1 MANLKQSDRLMQFSS
16 PLGRDVLLIE
26 TLDGAEGIS
35 RLFEFNVQLLA
46 TSDTTIDPKAIIG
59 SKVSVAIALND
70 APGSRW
76 VNGIVASFEQS
87 SGDVEFDIYHAR
99 IVPSLWQLT
108 LSSNCRVFQNMTV
121 MDIVKKVIGEYGL
134 SLSDQTSTS
143 YKTLDYCTQYD
154 ESDFHFIS
162 RILEQ
167 NGIFYWFEHTEQD
180 NKIVFGDGRTAYA
193 DCPLSSSVVYEP
205 DGSGREGA
213 YGSGVWEFSATAAMV
228 SGKHATRDY
237 DFRIYGPHDVPSK
250 TSASPF
256 GRNGY
261 EHFLYPAGEE
271 GYVKETSKELS
282 TPDFAALF
290 LDSEVL
296 ASDAVSEVFQGTS
309 NARSFCCG
317 YTFTMDKH
325 ARSAWNRKYLLT
337 EVIHQV
343 TQVPSYKA
351 DGMAGGSGYSNRFSA
366 VSSDIVFKPALT
378 AHKPRIYGPQTA
390 MVVAPSGEEMFID
403 KLGRVC
409 VQFFW
414 DRDRKPNTIDNTW
427 VRVAQPWAGSGWG
440 TFFWPRLKDE
450 VVVQFL
456 NGDPDNPV
464 VTGSVYNGVNVPKY
478 ALPDHS
484 TRSGLVTRSSK
495 GGSAQNANELRFEDK
510 TGSEQ
515 IFLNAERDM
524 DHRTENDNR
533 RFVGGKDS
541 LIVKGSQ
548 DEEVDADRHAN
559 IKGNTVDKVGGNS
572 DLNIA
577 SNLNQKV
584 GSNYSLQVGQNHGE
598 KVGQNYAMDAG
609 MQVYIK
615 AGQTVVIESGMNLC
629 LKGAGGFITIGPSG
643 IAISGT
649 MVMINSGGAA
659 VPGSP
664 ASLTAPGDPTAPDQ
678 ADDGSKGGKKN

>member
-1 MANLKQSDRLMQFSS
+1 MQFSS

-35 RLFEFNVQLLA
+35 RLFEFHAQLLA
-46 TSDTTIDPKAIIG
+46 TFDTTVDPKALIG
-59 SKVSVAIALND
+59 SKVSIAIALND

-87 SGDVEFDIYHAR
+87 SGDVEFDVYHAR

-134 SLSDQTSTS
+134 SLSDQTSAS

-167 NGIFYWFEHTEQD
+167 SGIFYWFEHTEHD
-180 NKIVFGDGRTAYA
+180 NKIVFGDGRSAYA

-205 DGSGREGA
+205 DGSGEEGA
-213 YGSGVWEFSATAAMV
+213 YGSGVSEFSATAAMV
-228 SGKHATRDY
+228 SGKHSTRDY
-237 DFRIYGPHDVPSK
+237 DYRTYAPHDVPAK
-250 TSASPF
+250 ASASPY
-256 GRNGY
+256 GKNGY
-261 EHFLYPAGEE
+261 EEFLYPAGEE
-271 GYVKETSKELS
+271 GYVKEADKELS

-290 LDSEVL
+290 LDSEAV
-296 ASDAVSEVFQGTS
+296 ASDAVSEVFHGTS

-317 YTFTMDKH
+317 YTYTMDKH
-325 ARSAWNRKYLLT
+325 PRSAWNRKYLLT
-337 EVIHQV
+337 EVVHQV

-351 DGMAGGSGYSNRFSA
+351 DGMAGGPGYSNRFSS
-366 VSSDIVFKPALT
+366 VSSDLVFKPAQT
-378 AHKPRIYGPQTA
+378 AHRPRIYGPQTA
-390 MVVAPSGEEMFID
+390 IVVAPSGEEMFID

-414 DRDRKPNTIDNTW
+414 DRERKPNTIDNTW

-478 ALPDHS
+478 KLPDMS

-515 IFLNAERDM
+515 IFLNAEMDM
-524 DHRTENDNR
+524 DHRTEKDNR

-541 LIVKGSQ
+541 LIVT
-548 DEEVDADRHAN
+548 AN
-559 IKGNTVDKVGGNS
+559 QLEQVGGDYHREIKGNSIEKIDTNSDLGITGNHTEQVGGNHS
-572 DLNIA
+572 LN
-577 SNLNQKV
+577 V
-584 GSNYSLQVGQNHGE
+584 GSNQSIQVGSAYSLNS
-598 KVGQNYAMDAG
+598 NNTI
-609 MQVYIK
+609 YIN
-615 AGQTVVIESGMNLC
+615 AGMNLVIQAGME
-629 LKGAGGFITIGPSG
+629 LSLVGPGGFVTIGPSG
-643 IAISGT
+643 VAISGT
-649 MVMINSGGAA
+649 MVMINSGGSA
-659 VPGSP
+659 GSGSAGQTP
-664 ASLTAPGDPTAPDQ
+664 SPKTPTEPDK
-678 ADDGSKGGKKN
+678 ADDGTKGGKM